1 MNVWRIALVK
11 LFFHGCYVRLWQA
24 ELINSQSTNLP
35 HFYHSS
41 FGKLFVP
48 KMQSIQT
55 TAKNRFLSS
64 TEAAPLLS
72 HRGYIRL
79 QNYPTPFL
87 LVEITEFAKSAMTKN
102 SVTHL
107 LHSSL
112 LTGCRITLQKECVFW
127 LWKMGLTFPLS
138 STSSLVIFHVV
149 NHLGFAS
156 WNGSSLLT
164 LPPLSRVLV

>member
-24 ELINSQSTNLP
+24 ELINSQPTNLP

-48 KMQSIQT
+48 KMQSVQT
-55 TAKNRFLSS
+55 TAKNRFISS
-64 TEAAPLLS
+64 PEAAPLPS
-72 HRGYIRL
+72 HRGYILL

-87 LVEITEFAKSAMTKN
+87 LVEITEFAKSTMTKN

-112 LTGCRITLQKECVFW
+112 W
-127 LWKMGLTFPLS
+127 
-138 STSSLVIFHVV
+138 
-149 NHLGFAS
+149 
-156 WNGSSLLT
+156 
-164 LPPLSRVLV
+164 